1 MPDNSNSY
9 ATRNEVKAAL
19 RIGTADTAD
28 DVLIDNCRG
37 AASRLIDGYCNRQF
51 WAATSATPSV
61 FQANTEYVC
70 DVDDFY
76 TTTGFILQTSSFAD
90 GVFDTTWAS
99 TDVQLEPLNGVLD
112 GLTWSYN
119 KLRAIGDYLFP
130 TVNANYGDQALVQVT
145 ARWGWAAVPDPVIQA
160 CIIQASRIFKR
171 YDSPLGVAGFGD
183 LGAIRVSR
191 FLDPDM
197 AQLVEPYRRMR
208 MFA

>member
-1 MPDNSNSY
+1 MPITNGY

-19 RIGTADTAD
+19 RIGTADVTD
-28 DVLIDNCRG
+28 DVLIDNCIG

-51 WAATSATPSV
+51 WAVASATPRV
-61 FQANTEYVC
+61 FQANTEFVC

-76 TTTGFILQTSSFAD
+76 TTTGFVLKTSSFAD
-90 GVFDTTWAS
+90 GNFDVTWAS

-119 KLRAIGDYLFP
+119 KLRAIGNYLFP
-130 TVNANYGDQALVQVT
+130 TVNANYGEQALVQVT
-145 ARWGWAAVPDPVIQA
+145 AQWGWATVPEPVMQA
-160 CIIQASRIFKR
+160 CIIQSSRIFKR

-183 LGAIRVSR
+183 IGAIRVSR